1 MTFKQLKSLSF
12 EDQQKKI
19 AESKVELLKLN
30 GQVATGT
37 APKSPGRIR
46 QLKKIIAHI
55 LTAQNEQKEEEI
67 SKQNG

>member
-1 MTFKQLKSLSF
+1 MKYKQIKTLLP

-19 AESKVELLKLN
+19 AESKIELIKLN

-46 QLKKIIAHI
+46 QLKKIVAQI
-55 LTAQNEQKEEEI
+55 LTAQNAQKENKK
-67 SKQNG
+67 SK

>member
-1 MTFKQLKSLSF
+1 MKYKQVKSLTP
-12 EDQQKKI
+12 EDQKKKI

-46 QLKKIIAHI
+46 QLKRLIAQI
-55 LTAQNEQKEEEI
+55 LTAQNEQKENK
-67 SKQNG
+67 KQ